1 MANFTDRRVIVVDDI
16 ASLREALSGCLKKLG
31 FSNINSAVDGKDA
44 WEKLKAKADEGTP
57 YELIFSD
64 INMPHCHGIDLVK
77 LIRSSDV
84 YTDTPMIMVSTEN
97 EVGIIMDAI
106 EAGADNYILKPFT
119 PDTVKAKIL
128 ETAKKKGLG

>member
-1 MANFTDRRVIVVDDI
+1 MANFTERRTLVVDDI
-16 ASLREALSGCLKKLG
+16 ASLREALSGCLRKLG
-31 FSNINSAVDGKDA
+31 FNQITSAFDGKDA
-44 WEKLKAKADEGTP
+44 WEKLKAKADEGQP

-77 LIRSSDV
+77 LIRSSEV
-84 YTDTPMIMVSTEN
+84 YTDTPIIMVSTEN

-119 PDTVKAKIL
+119 PDTVKAKIV
-128 ETAKKKGLG
+128 ETAKKKGLS

>member
-1 MANFTDRRVIVVDDI
+1 MANFTERRTLVVDDI
-16 ASLREALSGCLKKLG
+16 ASVREALSGCLRKLG
-31 FSNINSAVDGKDA
+31 FSKINSAFDGKDA
-44 WEKLKAKADEGTP
+44 WEKLKEKADAGEP

-84 YTDTPMIMVSTEN
+84 YAETPIIMVSTEN

-119 PDTVKAKIL
+119 PDTVKAKIV
-128 ETAKKKGLG
+128 ETAKKKGLS